1 MSDDASVP
9 DPIEIRIDGSP
20 GTLAAVGG
28 AVRALAISAG
38 LESDRATRFRVV
50 VEELAR
56 EAIGREHAAGPADVT
71 VRVRSGAG
79 TLHVEVHDRGLPM
92 TSAESRRTPSRRLAA
107 LGFVDQLH
115 IATHGNEGNMSAC
128 AISVTGPDRAIVGE
142 RLDPNA
148 PDATD
153 DEAQA
158 VDVRAMDVADAVGL
172 ARCIYRCY
180 GYTYKDHT
188 LYEPRHIAHA
198 LRTGVMQSVV
208 AVASDGEVVG
218 HSALFVERPGDPVPE
233 AGKLVVDP
241 RYRGHHLAERLAA
254 VRLEHGR
261 GQEFP
266 GFWAQAVTNHPGS
279 QKEIIHLGGA
289 EVGLLIGASPSTV
302 VMADLDNVNEGRRS
316 LVAMYTPLRRT
327 AQTIYPPAAHA
338 DVVGELHAALA
349 LDRTIAVADEGATPT
364 GPTTMRVSVVPDAG
378 IAHIRVERIGAD
390 ALSRVAHELEA
401 LDSFDLGAIH
411 LDLPLADPAAG
422 RVATA
427 LERLGFCFAAWLPDF
442 APHSDVLRLQHVA
455 SHPVDIEHV
464 VCARAEGERLRDY
477 VVDDWHRV
485 RRGGVA

>member
-1 MSDDASVP
+1 MSDDPAAP
-9 DPIEIRIDGSP
+9 DAIEIRIDGSQ

-28 AVRALAISAG
+28 AVRAMAIGAG
-38 LESDRATRFRVV
+38 LDPDRATRFRVV

-56 EAIGREHAAGPADVT
+56 EAVGREHAAGPTDVT
-71 VRVRSGAG
+71 IRVRGGAG

-92 TSAESRRTPSRRLAA
+92 TSAESRRAPSRRLAA
-107 LGFVDQLH
+107 LGFVDELH
-115 IATHGNEGNMSAC
+115 IATQGHEGNVSAC

-142 RLDPNA
+142 LLDPNA

-153 DEAQA
+153 DEARA
-158 VDVRAMDVADAVGL
+158 VDVRVMEATDAVGL

-188 LYEPRHIAHA
+188 LYEPRHITHA

-208 AVASDGEVVG
+208 AVAADGEVVG
-218 HSALFVERPGDPVPE
+218 HSALFVQRQGDPVPE

-241 RYRGHHLAERLAA
+241 RYRGHHLSERLAA
-254 VRLEHGR
+254 ERLEHGR
-261 GQEFP
+261 GRGFP
-266 GFWAQAVTNHPGS
+266 GFWAQAVTNHAGS
-279 QKEIIHLGGA
+279 QKEIIHTGGA

-302 VMADLDNVNEGRRS
+302 VMAELDNVNEGRRS

-327 AQTIYPPAAHA
+327 VQTIYPPAAHA
-338 DVVGELHAALA
+338 RVVGELEASLA
-349 LDRTIAVADEGATPT
+349 LDRTIAVADVPPN
-364 GPTTMRVSVVPDAG
+364 GPTKMRVIVVPDAG
-378 IAHIRVERIGAD
+378 IAQIRVERIGAEL
-390 ALSRVAHELEA
+390 LSRVAHELEG
-401 LDSFDLGAIH
+401 LDSFDLGAVH

-422 RVATA
+422 RIATA

-442 APHSDVLRLQHVA
+442 APHSDVLRVQHVG

-464 VCARAEGERLRDY
+464 ICARAEGERLRDY